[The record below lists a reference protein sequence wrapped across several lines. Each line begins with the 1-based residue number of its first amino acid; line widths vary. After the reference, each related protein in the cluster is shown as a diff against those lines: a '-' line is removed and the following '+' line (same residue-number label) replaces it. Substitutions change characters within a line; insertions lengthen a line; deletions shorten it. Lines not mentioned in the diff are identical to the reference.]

1 MGFVVLHMEKAHGS
15 DSGTTA
21 HIERFIIPKNADPT
35 RTHLNRRL
43 IEYPDGVKDR
53 SAAIQ
58 QRLEEAGLTRKIG
71 SNQVRA
77 IRINVSGTHEDME
90 RIEREGR
97 LDEWCA
103 DSLKYFADTFG
114 KENIVAAHLHRDEE
128 TPHIHVTL
136 VPIVKGE
143 RKRRKRE
150 EQTKKRYRKKPTDTV
165 RLCADDIMTRLK
177 LKSYQD
183 TYAEAMAKYGLQR
196 GIDGSKA
203 RHKSTQQYYNETKKL
218 ADSLKA
224 EVVDLQRQKETAQE
238 ELRRAKKEIQTEKLK
253 GAATTAAANIA
264 ESVGS
269 LFGSNKVKTLERENA
284 ALHREVAT
292 HGETIEALQDRIQT
306 MQVDHSRQMAEVER
320 KHRREIA
327 DKKTKHKQEISF
339 LKTVIARA
347 ATWFPYFREMLRIEN
362 LCRLIGF
369 SDGQTATLVKGKP
382 LEYAGELYSEEHKRK
397 FKTEKAGVQVVKDP
411 TDGTKLVLAI
421 DRKPIAE
428 WFKEQFDKLRQ
439 NIHRPMQ
446 PQRKGRG
453 MKI

>member
-35 RTHLNRRL
+35 RTHLNRKL
-43 IEYPDGVKDR
+43 VAYPDGIKDR
-53 SAAIQ
+53 SAAIRR
-58 QRLEEAGLTRKIG
+58 RLEEAGLTRKIG
-71 SNQVRA
+71 NNQVRA

-103 DSLKYFADTFG
+103 DNMKYFADTFG

-150 EQTKKRYRKKPTDTV
+150 EQTKKRYCKKPTDTV
-165 RLCADDIMTRLK
+165 RLCADDIMTRLR

-238 ELRRAKKEIQTEKLK
+238 ELRRTKKEIQTEKLK

-269 LFGSNKVKTLERENA
+269 LFGSNKVKTPERENA

-292 HGETIEALQDRIQT
+292 HGEAIEALQTRIQT
-306 MQVDHSRQMAEVER
+306 MQNDHHRERMELEAKNLSELSRKEAAHTEETTRLKNRILWQNHIIGCLSFLLLKTSDIFR
-320 KHRREIA
+320 KAVHGIIRLARDYYKPRFDTEQVSDIKSVLNLFGDDKQSHRAAGDFLYITATQKGKLDNREQIKARREV
-327 DKKTKHKQEISF
+327 DNVVEGRYDQQQK
-339 LKTVIARA
+339 R
-347 ATWFPYFREMLRIEN
+347 
-362 LCRLIGF
+362 GF
-369 SDGQTATLVKGKP
+369 SM
-382 LEYAGELYSEEHKRK
+382 R
-397 FKTEKAGVQVVKDP
+397 
-411 TDGTKLVLAI
+411 
-421 DRKPIAE
+421 R
-428 WFKEQFDKLRQ
+428 
-439 NIHRPMQ
+439 
-446 PQRKGRG
+446 
-453 MKI
+453 

>member
-53 SAAIQ
+53 SAAVQ
-58 QRLEEAGLTRKIG
+58 RRLEEAGLTRKIG

-77 IRINVSGTHEDME
+77 IRINVSGTHEDMK
-90 RIEREGR
+90 RIEEEGR

-103 DSLKYFADTFG
+103 DNLKYFADTFG

-203 RHKSTQQYYNETKKL
+203 RHKSTQQYYRDIQKL
-218 ADSLKA
+218 ADNLKA
-224 EVVDLQRQKETAQE
+224 EVVDLQQQKETARE

-253 GAATTAAANIA
+253 RAATTAAANIA
-264 ESVGS
+264 KSVGS
-269 LFGSNKVKTLERENA
+269 LFGSNKVKTLERENT
-284 ALHREVAT
+284 ALHREVAD
-292 HGETIEALQDRIQT
+292 HEETIEACKIGYSPCRQT
-306 MQVDHSRQMAEVER
+306 TAGRYGKCSR
-320 KHRREIA
+320 
-327 DKKTKHKQEISF
+327 
-339 LKTVIARA
+339 
-347 ATWFPYFREMLRIEN
+347 
-362 LCRLIGF
+362 G
-369 SDGQTATLVKGKP
+369 TAGK
-382 LEYAGELYSEEHKRK
+382 
-397 FKTEKAGVQVVKDP
+397 
-411 TDGTKLVLAI
+411 
-421 DRKPIAE
+421 
-428 WFKEQFDKLRQ
+428 
-439 NIHRPMQ
+439 
-446 PQRKGRG
+446 
-453 MKI
+453 

>member
-77 IRINVSGTHEDME
+77 IRINVSGTHEDMK
-90 RIEREGR
+90 RIEEEGR

-103 DSLKYFADTFG
+103 DNLKYFADTFG

-150 EQTKKRYRKKPTDTV
+150 EQAKKRYRKKPTDTV

-203 RHKSTQQYYNETKKL
+203 RHKSTRQYYRDIQKL
-218 ADSLKA
+218 ADNLKA
-224 EVVDLQRQKETAQE
+224 EVVDLQQQKETARE

-253 GAATTAAANIA
+253 GVATTAAANIA
-264 ESVGS
+264 ESIGS
-269 LFGSNKVKTLERENA
+269 LFGSNKVKTLERENT
-284 ALHREVAT
+284 ALHREVAD
-292 HGETIEALQDRIQT
+292 HEETIEVLQARIPCRQT
-306 MQVDHSRQMAEVER
+306 TAER
-320 KHRREIA
+320 YGKCGR
-327 DKKTKHKQEISF
+327 S
-339 LKTVIARA
+339 
-347 ATWFPYFREMLRIEN
+347 
-362 LCRLIGF
+362 
-369 SDGQTATLVKGKP
+369 TA
-382 LEYAGELYSEEHKRK
+382 
-397 FKTEKAGVQVVKDP
+397 
-411 TDGTKLVLAI
+411 
-421 DRKPIAE
+421 
-428 WFKEQFDKLRQ
+428 
-439 NIHRPMQ
+439 
-446 PQRKGRG
+446 GR
-453 MKI
+453 

>member
-43 IEYPDGVKDR
+43 IEYPDGIKDR
-53 SAAIQ
+53 SAAIRR
-58 QRLEEAGLTRKIG
+58 RLEEAGLTRKIG
-71 SNQVRA
+71 NNQVRA

-103 DSLKYFADTFG
+103 DNMKYFADTFG

-150 EQTKKRYRKKPTDTV
+150 EQAKKRYRKKPTDTV
-165 RLCADDIMTRLK
+165 RLCADDIMTRLR

-238 ELRRAKKEIQTEKLK
+238 ELKREKKEIQTEKLK

-269 LFGSNKVKTLERENA
+269 LFGSNKVRTLERENT
-284 ALHREVAT
+284 ALHREVTT
-292 HGETIEALQDRIQT
+292 HGEAIEALQTRIRT
-306 MQVDHSRQMAEVER
+306 MQTDHSRQMAEVER

-327 DKKTKHKQEISF
+327 DKEAKHKEEISF
-339 LKTVIARA
+339 LKTVIARTA
-347 ATWFPYFREMLRIEN
+347 AWFSYFREMLRIEN
-362 LCRLIGF
+362 LCHFVGF
-369 SDGQTATLVKGKP
+369 SDGQPAMLVKGKP

-397 FKTEKAGVQVVKDP
+397 FKTEKAGVQVMKDP

-439 NIHRPMQ
+439 NIHRPIQ

-453 MKI
+453 I

>member
-35 RTHLNRRL
+35 RTHLNRKL
-43 IEYPDGVKDR
+43 IEYPDGIKDR

-58 QRLEEAGLTRKIG
+58 RRLEEAGLTRKIG

-77 IRINVSGTHEDME
+77 IRINVSGTHEYMK
-90 RIEREGR
+90 RIEEEGR
-97 LDEWCA
+97 LDKWCA
-103 DSLKYFADTFG
+103 DNLKYFADTFG

-165 RLCADDIMTRLK
+165 RLCADDIMTRLR

-183 TYAEAMAKYGLQR
+183 TYAVAMAKYGLQR

-203 RHKSTQQYYNETKKL
+203 RHKSTQQYYRDIQKL

-238 ELRRAKKEIQTEKLK
+238 ELKRAKKEIQTEKLK
-253 GAATTAAANIA
+253 GAATTAATNIA

-269 LFGSNKVKTLERENA
+269 LFGSNKVKTLEKENT
-284 ALHREVAT
+284 ALHREIAD
-292 HGETIEALQDRIQT
+292 HEETIEALQDRIQA
-306 MQVDHSRQMAEVER
+306 MQADHSREIREMQQKHIMALQTKDTEYKKEASRLIRLVE
-320 KHRREIA
+320 KLCA
-327 DKKTKHKQEISF
+327 
-339 LKTVIARA
+339 
-347 ATWFPYFREMLRIEN
+347 WFPLAKEVLKIEK
-362 LCRLIGF
+362 LCRIIGF
-369 SDGQTATLVKGKP
+369 NERQTATLVCGKP
-382 LEYAGELYSEEHKRK
+382 LEYAGELYSEEHGRK
-397 FKTEKAGVQVVKDP
+397 FTTEKAGFQVLKDP

-428 WFKEQFDKLRQ
+428 WFKEQFEMLRQ
-439 NIHRPMQ
+439 NIQQ
-446 PQRKGRG
+446 PFQQQRKRG
-453 MKI
+453 GIKL

>member
-35 RTHLNRRL
+35 RTYLNRRL
-43 IEYPDGVKDR
+43 IDYPDVVKDR

-103 DSLKYFADTFG
+103 DNMKYFADTFG

-150 EQTKKRYRKKPTDTV
+150 EQAKKRYRKKPTDTV
-165 RLCADDIMTRLK
+165 RLCADDIMTRLR

-238 ELRRAKKEIQTEKLK
+238 ELRRTKKEIQTEKLK

-269 LFGSNKVKTLERENA
+269 LFGSNKVKTPERENA

-292 HGETIEALQDRIQT
+292 HGEAIEALQTRIQT
-306 MQVDHSRQMAEVER
+306 MQNDHHRERMELEAKNLSELSRKEAAHTEETTRLKNRILWQNHIIGCLSFLLLKTSDIFR
-320 KHRREIA
+320 KAVHGIIRLARDYYKPRFDTEQVSDIKSVLNLFGDDKQSHRAAGDFLYITATQKGKLDNREQIKARREV
-327 DKKTKHKQEISF
+327 DNVVEGRYDQQQK
-339 LKTVIARA
+339 R
-347 ATWFPYFREMLRIEN
+347 
-362 LCRLIGF
+362 GF
-369 SDGQTATLVKGKP
+369 SM
-382 LEYAGELYSEEHKRK
+382 R
-397 FKTEKAGVQVVKDP
+397 
-411 TDGTKLVLAI
+411 
-421 DRKPIAE
+421 R
-428 WFKEQFDKLRQ
+428 
-439 NIHRPMQ
+439 
-446 PQRKGRG
+446 
-453 MKI
+453 

>member
-35 RTHLNRRL
+35 RTHLNRKL
-43 IEYPDGVKDR
+43 VAYPDGIKDR
-53 SAAIQ
+53 SAAIRR
-58 QRLEEAGLTRKIG
+58 RLEEAGLTRKIG
-71 SNQVRA
+71 NNQVRA

-103 DSLKYFADTFG
+103 DNMKYFADTFG

-150 EQTKKRYRKKPTDTV
+150 EQAKKRYRKKPTDTV
-165 RLCADDIMTRLK
+165 RLCADDIMTRLR

-183 TYAEAMAKYGLQR
+183 TYAEAMSKYGLQR

-238 ELRRAKKEIQTEKLK
+238 ELRRTKKEIQTEKLK

-269 LFGSNKVKTLERENA
+269 LFGSNKVKTPERENA

-292 HGETIEALQDRIQT
+292 HGEAIEALQTRIQT
-306 MQVDHSRQMAEVER
+306 MQNDHHRERMELEAKNLSELSRKEAAHTEETTRLKNRILWQNHIIGCLSFLLLKTSDIFR
-320 KHRREIA
+320 KAVHGIIRLARDYYKPRFDTEQVSDIKSVLNLFGDDKQSHRAAGDFLYITATQKGKLDNREQIKARREV
-327 DKKTKHKQEISF
+327 DNVVEGRYDQQQK
-339 LKTVIARA
+339 R
-347 ATWFPYFREMLRIEN
+347 
-362 LCRLIGF
+362 GF
-369 SDGQTATLVKGKP
+369 SM
-382 LEYAGELYSEEHKRK
+382 R
-397 FKTEKAGVQVVKDP
+397 
-411 TDGTKLVLAI
+411 
-421 DRKPIAE
+421 R
-428 WFKEQFDKLRQ
+428 
-439 NIHRPMQ
+439 
-446 PQRKGRG
+446 
-453 MKI
+453 

>member
-35 RTHLNRRL
+35 RTHLNRKL
-43 IEYPDGVKDR
+43 IEYPEGVKDR

-58 QRLEEAGLTRKIG
+58 RRLEEAGLTRKIG

-77 IRINVSGTHEDME
+77 IRINVSATPEDME

-103 DSLKYFADTFG
+103 DNLKYFADTFG
-114 KENIVAAHLHRDEE
+114 RENIVAAHLHLDEK
-128 TPHIHVTL
+128 TPHMHVTL

-143 RKRRKRE
+143 RKRKKRE
-150 EQTKKRYRKKPTDTV
+150 EQAKKRYRKKPTDTV
-165 RLCADDIMTRLK
+165 RLCADDIMSRLK
-177 LKSYQD
+177 LKAYQD
-183 TYAEAMAKYGLQR
+183 SYAVAMKKYGLQR
-196 GIDGSKA
+196 GVDGSEA
-203 RHKSTQQYYNETKKL
+203 RHVSTQQYYRDIKRQTEE
-218 ADSLKA
+218 LKT
-224 EVVDLQRQKETAQE
+224 EVVELQERKETARE
-238 ELRRAKKEIQTEKLK
+238 ELERAKKEIQTERLK

-269 LFGSNKVKTLERENA
+269 LFGSNKVKTLERENT

-292 HGETIEALQDRIQT
+292 HGEAIEALQTRIQT
-306 MQVDHSRQMAEVER
+306 MQADHNRQMAEVER
-320 KHRREIA
+320 KYRREIA
-327 DKKTKHKQEISF
+327 DKEAKHKQEISF

-347 ATWFPYFREMLRIEN
+347 AAWFPYFREMLRIEN
-362 LCRLIGF
+362 LCRLVGF
-369 SDGQTATLVKGKP
+369 SDGQIATLVKGKP

-397 FKTEKAGVQVVKDP
+397 FTTEKAGFQVLKAP

-421 DRKPIAE
+421 DRKPITE
-428 WFKEQFDKLRQ
+428 
-439 NIHRPMQ
+439 
-446 PQRKGRG
+446 
-453 MKI
+453 

>member
-1 MGFVVLHMEKAHGS
+1 M
-15 DSGTTA
+15 
-21 HIERFIIPKNADPT
+21 
-35 RTHLNRRL
+35 
-43 IEYPDGVKDR
+43 
-53 SAAIQ
+53 
-58 QRLEEAGLTRKIG
+58 
-71 SNQVRA
+71 
-77 IRINVSGTHEDME
+77 
-90 RIEREGR
+90 
-97 LDEWCA
+97 
-103 DSLKYFADTFG
+103 
-114 KENIVAAHLHRDEE
+114 
-128 TPHIHVTL
+128 
-136 VPIVKGE
+136 
-143 RKRRKRE
+143 
-150 EQTKKRYRKKPTDTV
+150 
-165 RLCADDIMTRLK
+165 
-177 LKSYQD
+177 
-183 TYAEAMAKYGLQR
+183 
-196 GIDGSKA
+196 
-203 RHKSTQQYYNETKKL
+203 
-218 ADSLKA
+218 
-224 EVVDLQRQKETAQE
+224 QRQKETAQE

-347 ATWFPYFREMLRIEN
+347 ATWFPYFREI

>member
-58 QRLEEAGLTRKIG
+58 QRLEEVGLTRKIG

-77 IRINVSGTHEDME
+77 IRINVSGTHEDMK
-90 RIEREGR
+90 RIEEEGR

-103 DSLKYFADTFG
+103 DNLKYFADTFG

-183 TYAEAMAKYGLQR
+183 TYAVAMAKYGLQR

-203 RHKSTQQYYNETKKL
+203 RHKSTQQYYRDIQKL
-218 ADSLKA
+218 ADNLKA
-224 EVVDLQRQKETAQE
+224 EVVDLQQQKETAQE

-269 LFGSNKVKTLERENA
+269 LFGSNKVKTLERENT

-292 HGETIEALQDRIQT
+292 HGEAIEALQTRIQT
-306 MQVDHSRQMAEVER
+306 MQADHSREI
-320 KHRREIA
+320 REMQQRHLLE
-327 DKKTKHKQEISF
+327 KNEMVTKHQTEVSKLNALLI
-339 LKTVIARA
+339 K
-347 ATWFPYFREMLRIEN
+347 ATEWFPWFRAMLRIEK
-362 LCRLIGF
+362 LCLAVGF
-369 SDGQTATLVKGKP
+369 THEQTAHLMTGKP
-382 LEYAGELYSEEHKRK
+382 LPYNGELYSDEHRRK
-397 FKTEKAGVQVVKDP
+397 FKTNDVTAKV
-411 TDGTKLVLAI
+411 GTNNGKLILAI
-421 DRKPIAE
+421 DGLHIGE
-428 WFKEQFDKLRQ
+428 WFKKQFERLQQNVDWKPIQKKNKGFKL
-439 NIHRPMQ
+439 
-446 PQRKGRG
+446 
-453 MKI
+453 

>member
-43 IEYPDGVKDR
+43 IEYPDGIKDR

-77 IRINVSGTHEDME
+77 IRINVSGTHEDMK
-90 RIEREGR
+90 RIEEEGR

-103 DSLKYFADTFG
+103 DNLKYFADTFG

-136 VPIVKGE
+136 APIVKGE

-203 RHKSTQQYYNETKKL
+203 RHKSTQQYYRDIQKL

-224 EVVDLQRQKETAQE
+224 EVVDLQQQKETAQE
-238 ELRRAKKEIQTEKLK
+238 ELRQAKKEIQTEKLK
-253 GAATTAAANIA
+253 GAATAAAANIA

-269 LFGSNKVKTLERENA
+269 LFGSNKVKTLERENT
-284 ALHREVAT
+284 ALHREVTT
-292 HGETIEALQDRIQT
+292 HGEAIEALQTRIQT
-306 MQVDHSRQMAEVER
+306 MQTDHSRQMAEVER

-327 DKKTKHKQEISF
+327 DKEAKHKEEISF

-347 ATWFPYFREMLRIEN
+347 AAWFSYFREMLRIEN
-362 LCRLIGF
+362 LCHFVGF
-369 SDGQTATLVKGKP
+369 SDGQPAMLVKGKP

-397 FKTEKAGVQVVKDP
+397 FKTEKAGVQVMKDP

-439 NIHRPMQ
+439 NIHRPIQ

-453 MKI
+453 I